1 LKRPEEIADV
11 RMFHKIE
18 VGSVLADELTISATM
33 YSFSLICRHD
43 LGGGCGRL
51 KVGSRRHKRARVSGQ
66 MRMRLFTLTAW
77 QLDTRNANIRNL
89 TICIYVSVKG
99 RQKRATL
106 GAVFG
111 TPSTTPN
118 PPL

>member
-1 LKRPEEIADV
+1 MMVLEECDGFGELK
-11 RMFHKIE
+11 
-18 VGSVLADELTISATM
+18 
-33 YSFSLICRHD
+33 
-43 LGGGCGRL
+43 
-51 KVGSRRHKRARVSGQ
+51 
-66 MRMRLFTLTAW
+66 
-77 QLDTRNANIRNL
+77 